1 LIDLYDGIGIQ
12 SAAHPWWLFEAEWD
26 DSGAL
31 CVSTHRAIELGKILG
46 SLPLCLVGK
55 ISLTCGARRHF
66 SSGTMLMNRY
76 AFPYIGL

>member
-1 LIDLYDGIGIQ
+1 
-12 SAAHPWWLFEAEWD
+12 
-26 DSGAL
+26 
-31 CVSTHRAIELGKILG
+31 
-46 SLPLCLVGK
+46 VGK